1 MITYPSLAG
10 LAGEQHP
17 FSEHD
22 VLNGLEAPETA
33 TDGPGRVRVVVD
45 GTADM
50 LRFYGGAPEGCTKE
64 PVIFLRGDVLRMNN
78 DILEVFPAYKRLGPH
93 EQLVWTHETAVAFGR
108 PFLHLAR
115 PGICG
120 SSGDH
125 RDRRCEREVAL
136 VGRALDKLKEA
147 FGWRRIN
154 LVGQSGGGHLVGALL
169 ARRRDIDCAVITSGN
184 VAVRLRNELA
194 GWQQDITGHSDFV
207 DPIDHVALVARH
219 PPRKIIVLTDNRDRV
234 VRCEVQ
240 CAYVDALRVAG
251 VEVDH
256 RFVEA
261 LDDNHHS
268 LWFAGVVA
276 AFTYLQ
282 SRVG

>member
-1 MITYPSLAG
+1 MITYPSLAA
-10 LAGEQHP
+10 LAGEPHP

-22 VLNGLEAPETA
+22 VLNGLEASDTA

-45 GTADM
+45 GTADV
-50 LRFYGGAPEGCTKE
+50 LRFYGGAPEGCSKE
-64 PVIFLRGDVLRMNN
+64 PVIFLRGDVLRQR
-78 DILEVFPAYKRLGPH
+78 DDVLEVLPTYKRLGPY
-93 EQLVWTHETAVAFGR
+93 EQLLWAHETAVAFGR

-136 VGRALDKLKEA
+136 VNHALDKLKEA
-147 FGWRRIN
+147 FGWSRIN
-154 LVGQSGGGHLVGALL
+154 LVGQSGGGHLVGVLL
-169 ARRRDIDCAVITSGN
+169 SRRRDIDCAVITSGN

-194 GWQQDITGHSDFV
+194 GRDRDITGHSDFV
-207 DPIDHVALVARH
+207 DPIDHVALIARH
-219 PPRKIIVLTDNRDRV
+219 PPRKLIVLTDRRDQV

-240 CAYVDALRVAG
+240 CAYVDALRGAG
-251 VEVDH
+251 VVIDH
-256 RFVEA
+256 RFMEA
-261 LDDNHHS
+261 LDDNHHN

-276 AFTYLQ
+276 AFTHLQ
-282 SRVG
+282 CRVA